1 MPRKNKNGTI
11 RDLVSRTRKK
21 TGIDKEKI
29 KNVANLYFDEIK
41 KGILS
46 GKQVRLSNFGTFELR
61 NWKEST
67 YYDPNL
73 RDKITKNIKT
83 VAFKPS
89 SKLKEK
95 IKSD

>member
-11 RDLVSRTRKK
+11 RDIILRTRRK
-21 TGIDKEKI
+21 TGEDKEKVRKI
-29 KNVANLYFDEIK
+29 VNLYFDEIK

-61 NWKEST
+61 NWKKST
-67 YYDPNL
+67 YYDPNS
-73 RDKITKNIKT
+73 RNKITKSIKT